1 MHTKECLKY
10 RYVNNP
16 EASNSSA
23 LLRDMLVEISISCYS
38 GNNFELSFLPGVKFI
53 LNALASSLPPVFY
66 LIIMTL
72 CVMVFFAL
80 IGMELFQGVLHG
92 GCYANYTSP
101 TGTCM

>member
-1 MHTKECLKY
+1 
-10 RYVNNP
+10 
-16 EASNSSA
+16 
-23 LLRDMLVEISISCYS
+23 LLTDILVEISIILLVEIR
-38 GNNFELSFLPGVKFI
+38 NFEVSFLAGVKFI

>member
-1 MHTKECLKY
+1 LT
-10 RYVNNP
+10 
-16 EASNSSA
+16 
-23 LLRDMLVEISISCYS
+23 DILVEISIILLVEIR
-38 GNNFELSFLPGVKFI
+38 NFEVSFLAGVKFI